1 MRPIIYLLLSIF
13 CLPLL
18 AQKSSRSRSAMDK
31 VAIEKQQEEA
41 LFKTLINDM
50 EAAYNEG
57 RYLQVA
63 QYYHDDAIVSGG
75 DNMVEGRDAL
85 DNYWE
90 DFFRIGG
97 KWNLT
102 ILWERHY
109 DNYVVQRGTSVI
121 MQRNGEKSEVQFFF
135 TGPKKKESGKLPRI
149 STGKSGFR
157 KIRVFNKI
165 GIGEALKK
173 GY

>member
-1 MRPIIYLLLSIF
+1 MRPVIFLLLTLL

-41 LFKTLINDM
+41 LFKTLIKDM
-50 EAAYNEG
+50 SAACNEG

-75 DNMVEGRDAL
+75 DKMVEGRDEL

-97 KWNLT
+97 KWDLT
-102 ILWERHY
+102 IQWERHY
-109 DNYVVQRGTSVI
+109 ENYVVQRGTSVI
-121 MQRNGEKSEVQFFF
+121 MQRNGEKSEVQFFLHW
-135 TGPKKKESGKLPRI
+135 TKKEGEW
-149 STGKSGFR
+149 
-157 KIRVFNKI
+157 KIAQDI
-165 GIGEALKK
+165 
-173 GY
+173 YW

>member
-1 MRPIIYLLLSIF
+1 
-13 CLPLL
+13 
-18 AQKSSRSRSAMDK
+18 
-31 VAIEKQQEEA
+31 
-41 LFKTLINDM
+41 M

-75 DNMVEGRDAL
+75 DKMVEGRDAL

-102 ILWERHY
+102 IYGSATTIIMSFKGALLWSC
-109 DNYVVQRGTSVI
+109 NAMVKKI
-121 MQRNGEKSEVQFFF
+121 EVQFFF
-135 TGPKKKESGKLPRI
+135 TGPKKEGEW
-149 STGKSGFR
+149 
-157 KIRVFNKI
+157 KIAQDI
-165 GIGEALKK
+165 
-173 GY
+173 YW